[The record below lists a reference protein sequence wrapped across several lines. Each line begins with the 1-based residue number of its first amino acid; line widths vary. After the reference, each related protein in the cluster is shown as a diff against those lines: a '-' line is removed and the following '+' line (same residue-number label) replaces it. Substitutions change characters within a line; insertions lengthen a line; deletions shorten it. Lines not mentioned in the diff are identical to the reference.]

1 MITKRVDLNASKRD
15 MRRGMYN
22 SIQFKRFEINLQH
35 PTRQLFSNLFSVW
48 AFWLRRSTSC
58 CCLRNRP
65 ISRTKKQQH
74 GYPWPHLG
82 TNCILGGC
90 ATGAVRLFFDG
101 HSMII
106 LPYSSSQLSKT
117 FGTLISF
124 EFLGYPWCLP
134 IDSSIAGF
142 RSQPQA
148 GQLHQRKQEVLKTAE
163 SHSKIF

>member
-1 MITKRVDLNASKRD
+1 MSISTHLNATCEEACTIQ
-15 MRRGMYN
+15 YN
-22 SIQFKRFEINLQH
+22 SKGLQH

-65 ISRTKKQQH
+65 ISRTKKQRH
-74 GYPWPHLG
+74 RRVSL
-82 TNCILGGC
+82 
-90 ATGAVRLFFDG
+90 ATSWHKLHPRWLCHWGVSAVFWWTLYDN
-101 HSMII
+101 
-106 LPYSSSQLSKT
+106 SSSQLSKT
-117 FGTLISF
+117 FVTLISF